1 MTEYVVERKNRRL
14 TRRGRP
20 AGWNRGSSVL
30 EHEHVPG
37 VSSNEELRTS
47 ALEAQPVEERPWRRW
62 RVRAA
67 QPMEERRPWRAG
79 AAEAAAAMAG

>member
-37 VSSNEELRTS
+37 VSSNEDVRTGGS
-47 ALEAQPVEERPWRRW
+47 AGGG
-62 RVRAA
+62 AA
-67 QPMEERRPWRAG
+67 MASMACEGGSANGGAASMACG
-79 AAEAAAAMAG
+79 AAEATAAMTG